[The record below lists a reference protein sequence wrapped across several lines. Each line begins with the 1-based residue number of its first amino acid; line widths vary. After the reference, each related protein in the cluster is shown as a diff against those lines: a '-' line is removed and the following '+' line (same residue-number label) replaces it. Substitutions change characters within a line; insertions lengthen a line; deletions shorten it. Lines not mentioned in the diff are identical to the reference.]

1 VLHICQLN
9 IADYISCIKMQC
21 TWPSS
26 DICQKIFKAIQHTNT
41 TVNVTF
47 DQQGLHIM
55 TMDSSH
61 TSLIRMELNPD
72 FFNQWKCQ
80 VPITLGLHTEVLVNM
95 LLKAKKSQIS
105 WHVPND
111 TQLNIQFEKDGRVTS
126 FSLRA
131 IDIDDEALAIPEM
144 VDDVGLFASNTTV
157 KDWMDTVMM
166 TKGDIQFKLTKEDFK
181 CSSETIEFGEVVVQE
196 MMNGNH
202 IELHNHKEDVSITI
216 NHNGAKSMAI
226 YSACG
231 QKCYLGVSN
240 AMPAHLKIAL
250 DDNQSY
256 IEYFIAPKMEE

>member
-1 VLHICQLN
+1 
-9 IADYISCIKMQC
+9 MQC